1 MPISGVMCSK
11 LLRIRYHVVLQLLF
25 SFWLLADKLCVSVLC
40 TRATIFDLTP
50 PVSTYVAVDSP
61 DESAGCGQGS
71 MIGRAFAAG
80 RPVAPLPRRGTD
92 AGGAP
97 LDRDEYDGS
106 ELAGL
111 PVKSLTIPNTV
122 APPAFRCYRRP
133 R

>member
-1 MPISGVMCSK
+1 
-11 LLRIRYHVVLQLLF
+11 
-25 SFWLLADKLCVSVLC
+25 
-40 TRATIFDLTP
+40 
-50 PVSTYVAVDSP
+50 
-61 DESAGCGQGS
+61 

-97 LDRDEYDGS
+97 LDRDESDGS

-122 APPAFRCYRRP
+122 APPAFRCYRRRLGAYVESLATLMP
-133 R
+133 GPSIPARWDRSLGSRLFV